1 MAGKNPAVTTVFGIY
16 YPLYNPTAFWVSRF
30 LIFFIRAAVG
40 FFWFFLHPQLKEGKH
55 QPKKRNK
62 AQLAQAVM
70 PVSNFW
76 VGVAPKCRDNGGQEE
91 MFSDFS
97 GVGSPSNA
105 MASK

>member
-1 MAGKNPAVTTVFGIY
+1 MQPDCLLGFS
-16 YPLYNPTAFWVSRF
+16 LFD
-30 LIFFIRAAVG
+30 FFIRAAVG